1 MHIIKSTGLAIL
13 LLTGLTGFSQK
24 TFHLKQDFPIGKKY
38 DFSIVSDQII
48 TQKVGGQT
56 MNMNQNIGTD
66 YTFNI
71 KNGDERLKDVEVT
84 YNRMFIKSSAM
95 GNTMNVDSNDSDTTK
110 SNPLRGLTNA
120 GFTMSLAPN
129 GEVKTVI
136 GVDKMISDIA
146 ARSSKD
152 SVAVKQMKATLSQQ
166 FNAESMRHTMETSL
180 KIYPDKAIKIGES
193 WVINAKMQISMPIET
208 VTTYTLKEVK
218 DGVAYLDLR
227 GTLLSK
233 GLFKS
238 MGSEIQSDLSGTN
251 IGDAELDIQTGFIL
265 KSHSRVDLTG
275 TMQTAGQTIEFEMQ
289 GINRIEGKEI
299 K

>member
-1 MHIIKSTGLAIL
+1 MNALKSTVLSILILA
-13 LLTGLTGFSQK
+13 GVNSFAQK
-24 TFHLKQDFPIGKKY
+24 TFHLKQNFPIGKKY

-66 YTFNI
+66 YTFNV
-71 KNGDERLKDVEVT
+71 KNGDDRLKDVEVI
-84 YNRMFIKSSAM
+84 YNRMFMKSSTM

-110 SNPLRGLTNA
+110 NNPLRGLTNA
-120 GFTMSLAPN
+120 GFTMSLTPN
-129 GEVKTVI
+129 GEVKTVV

-146 ARSSKD
+146 FRSSKD
-152 SVAVKQMKATLSQQ
+152 SVAVKQIKATLSQQ

-180 KIYPDKAIKIGES
+180 KIYPEKAIKIGES
-193 WVINAKMQISMPIET
+193 WVINSKMQISMPIET
-208 VTTYTLKEVK
+208 ITTYTLTEVK
-218 DGVAYLDLR
+218 DGIAYLDLR
-227 GTLLSK
+227 GTLVSK
-233 GLFKS
+233 GSFKN
-238 MGSEIQSDLSGTN
+238 MGNEIQSDLSGTN
-251 IGDAELDIQTGFIL
+251 IGDAELDLATGFIL